1 MVKLSSALLLFII
14 VLLSGSSV
22 FAQGGPP
29 LLTDD
34 PGTPGDGNWEIN
46 IGFTIEKLLQE
57 TLYEAP
63 ILDIN
68 YGLGER
74 IQLKYEVPW
83 VFLDEEGAGTKS
95 GLGNSEIGIKY
106 RFLDEERHGVSMS
119 VYPQFSFNNPTSS
132 DERGLAD
139 PGTELLLPFEI
150 ARRVGPVDLGLELG
164 YTLIEHGRDE
174 WVYGLAAAWPLA
186 ERFELVGE
194 VHGVATGDFEED
206 VLVFNL
212 GSVLQA
218 HEKINLLFSAGRSFR
233 ESSTTEPEL
242 LGYLGLQLNF

>member
-1 MVKLSSALLLFII
+1 MKKHLPRPS
-14 VLLSGSSV
+14 SGS
-22 FAQGGPP
+22 ACKR
-29 LLTDD
+29 LA
-34 PGTPGDGNWEIN
+34 
-46 IGFTIEKLLQE
+46 
-57 TLYEAP
+57 LY
-63 ILDIN
+63 
-68 YGLGER
+68 
-74 IQLKYEVPW
+74 
-83 VFLDEEGAGTKS
+83 
-95 GLGNSEIGIKY
+95 
-106 RFLDEERHGVSMS
+106 
-119 VYPQFSFNNPTSS
+119 
-132 DERGLAD
+132 
-139 PGTELLLPFEI
+139 
-150 ARRVGPVDLGLELG
+150 ARWMVRQGPVDLGLELG